1 MATEERSTPTG
12 LEVEPFLPLPG
23 PSDPLE
29 PPGVFPFGRGIFAN
43 GYREA
48 AWMESFASGFGL
60 PETTN
65 RHQHL
70 LRRLGHGGYGDL
82 SSMNLVFDRPTFE
95 GFDSDHPLARHEV
108 GEVGVLVDS
117 VHDIERIFDGF
128 DLEQLNVGIILDR
141 SGPPVFA
148 MYLALAAQRKVSWQ
162 SLRGIVTNNP
172 LEGYFISRMK
182 LFPPRA
188 ALRMTADLTKFCV
201 DRVPH
206 FNTCRVNGY
215 SLRETGATAVQEV
228 SFAIA
233 KGLAIIEECVRR
245 GVDPDE
251 AASRMTFQFAQDSYF
266 LEEIA
271 KVRAG
276 RRLWAKLLR
285 ERVGV
290 KSDKACRMKVHMQT
304 SGASLVAQEPLNN
317 IVRVALQTLSAQLAG
332 AQSVHIC
339 AYDEALGIP
348 TEEAVKIAIKTSKIV
363 QLETG
368 MGDFADPLGG
378 SYVLEDL
385 TERLESLSLDEI
397 ARIDGMGGI
406 VAAIDNRYLEQEIV
420 DAAAKRQVDIETGAR
435 SVVGLNVFV
444 DEDAAGSIRIFKT
457 DPAERATAIERCQR
471 LKLER
476 NQSAAEAAMGAL
488 QEAAAKDSEPIFP
501 RILDCVEAEVTVGE
515 VCSALTEVFGEWSA
529 PPILAR
535 ASG

>member
-1 MATEERSTPTG
+1 MAPDERSTPSG
-12 LEVEPFLPLPG
+12 LIVQPFLPDAG
-23 PSDPLE
+23 QHEPLE
-29 PPGVFPFGRGIFAN
+29 PPGVFPFGRGIFPG
-43 GYREA
+43 GYRDA
-48 AWMESFASGFGL
+48 TWMESFASGYGL

-70 LRRLGHGGYGDL
+70 LRQLGHGGYGDR

-117 VHDIERIFDGF
+117 LHDVERIFDGF
-128 DLEQLNVGIILDR
+128 DLDQLNVGIILDR

-148 MYLALAAQRKVSWQ
+148 MYLALASQLGVPWRN
-162 SLRGIVTNNP
+162 LRGIVTNNP
-172 LEGYFISRMK
+172 MEGYFISRMK

-201 DRVPH
+201 QNVPR

-228 SFAIA
+228 AFAIS
-233 KGLAIIEECVRR
+233 KGRAILEESVRR
-245 GVDPDE
+245 GVSPDD
-251 AASRMTFQFAQDSYF
+251 AASRTSFQFAQDSYF

-271 KVRAG
+271 KIRAA
-276 RRLWAKLLR
+276 RRIWANLLR
-285 ERVGV
+285 GHLGV
-290 KSDKACRMKVHMQT
+290 TSDKACRMKIHMQT

-348 TEEAVKIAIKTSKIV
+348 TEEAVRIAVKTSKIV

-378 SYVLEDL
+378 SYLLEDL
-385 TERLESLSLDEI
+385 THRIESQVIDEI
-397 ARIDGMGGI
+397 DRIDAMGGV
-406 VAAIDNRYLEQEIV
+406 VAAIESRYLEQEIV
-420 DAAAKRQVDIETGAR
+420 DSSAKHQAEIESGAR
-435 SVVGLNVFV
+435 PVVGLNAFV
-444 DEDAAGSIRIFKT
+444 EHGTTESVRAFRP
-457 DPAERATAIERCQR
+457 DPADRALAIERCKA

-476 NQSAAEAAMGAL
+476 DAQKAQEAIGRLKEAASNDM
-488 QEAAAKDSEPIFP
+488 QPVFP
-501 RILDCVEAEVTVGE
+501 CILDCVKAEVTVGE
-515 VCSALTEVFGEWSA
+515 VCSALAEVFGEWSA
-529 PPILAR
+529 PPMLAR
-535 ASG
+535 ASA